1 MGVRVRDGEDTKW
14 VPTEE
19 DVDLGKLGM
28 APLVKEYDDLER
40 KIKAMTARRDEI
52 KEAVKAQGQNLRILV
67 NGQERFQVRKDGQ
80 FMAAQYGKD
89 YKGQEEYYEKF
100 LRRVTALE
108 FDVQA
113 FRAEFP
119 DLYEKYRASKLV
131 RVNN

>member
-14 VPTEE
+14 VPTED

-28 APLVKEYDDLER
+28 AGLVEEYDVIEAQI
-40 KIKAMTARRDEI
+40 KILAARRDAI

-80 FMAAQYGKD
+80 FMSAQFRKQYPALFED
-89 YKGQEEYYEKF
+89 F
-100 LRRVTALE
+100 THRVSATEFNLE
-108 FDVQA
+108 A
-113 FRAEFP
+113 FKKAMP
-119 DLYEKYRASKLV
+119 ALYEQFRASKLV

>member
-28 APLVKEYDDLER
+28 AGLVEEYDVIEAQI
-40 KIKAMTARRDEI
+40 KILAARRDAI

-80 FMAAQYGKD
+80 FMSAQFRK
-89 YKGQEEYYEKF
+89 EYPALFEDF
-100 LRRVTALE
+100 THRVSATEFNLE
-108 FDVQA
+108 A
-113 FRAEFP
+113 FKKAMP
-119 DLYEKYRASKLV
+119 ALYEQFRASKLI